1 MSLQQLSLTAKRI
14 DFAER
19 RGESFATAEFKKL
32 TTGFVGHWVV
42 SGVSAT
48 GLPSILLGMSVAMKG
63 RDEAELHVEA
73 TQFAEKFIFPMAT
86 HLATT
91 PGAGEPL
98 PRLSVENRQILFVEH
113 MHQQFSKERLGDLT
127 LQKQTEALFRMA
139 SYLDVITPLKLIAEF
154 QGVAVSTV
162 ETRVKKGRASGA
174 IPKASEVRARKE
186 ILKKGLDAKE
196 S

>member
-1 MSLQQLSLTAKRI
+1 MSFEQLSLTAKRF

-19 RGESFATAEFKKL
+19 QGETFATAEFKSL
-32 TTGFVGHWVV
+32 NTGFVGHWVV

-48 GLPSILLGMSVAMKG
+48 GLPSILLAMSVAMKG
-63 RDEAELHVEA
+63 RDTAELHGEA
-73 TQFAEKFIFPMAT
+73 TLFAEKFIFPMAS

-98 PRLSVENRQILFVEH
+98 PRLSVEQRQWLFVEH
-113 MHQQFSKERLGDLT
+113 MHQQFAKDRIGNLT
-127 LQKQTEALFRMA
+127 LQRQTEALFKMA
-139 SYLDVITPLKLIAEF
+139 TYLDVTAPLKLIAEF

-174 IPKASEVRARKE
+174 IPKASEVRATKE
-186 ILKKGLDAKE
+186 TLKRGK
-196 S
+196 

>member
-1 MSLQQLSLTAKRI
+1 MSFEQLSLTAKRF

-19 RGESFATAEFKKL
+19 QGETFATAEFKSL
-32 TTGFVGHWVV
+32 NTGFVGHWVV

-48 GLPSILLGMSVAMKG
+48 GLPSILLAMSVAMKG
-63 RDEAELHVEA
+63 RDTAELHVEA
-73 TQFAEKFIFPMAT
+73 TLFAEKFIFPMAT

-98 PRLSVENRQILFVEH
+98 PRLSVENRQALFVEH
-113 MHQQFSKERLGDLT
+113 MHQQFSKDRIGNLT
-127 LQKQTEALFRMA
+127 LQKQTEALFKMA
-139 SYLDVITPLKLIAEF
+139 TYLDVIAPLKLIAEF

-174 IPKASEVRARKE
+174 IPKASEVRATKE
-186 ILKKGLDAKE
+186 TLKNGK
-196 S
+196 